1 MNVNK
6 ENIDSHVMLNLKST
20 IITLQSSDNNS
31 LCPISHRVFKNLDC
45 LVLEGVLRWWP
56 VSESELLLIG
66 V

>member
-31 LCPISHRVFKNLDC
+31 LCPISHRVFKTLDC